1 MQKNLARK
9 IEAMKRALQA
19 FETAIDYGVATVTAA
34 ATYHIATMY
43 DELGSA
49 LLSSPRPAN
58 LTVEQLAEYD
68 LLLANKAATFEQ
80 KAIDLYMS
88 NTESHNDAQRNP
100 WVEKSVQ
107 QLKRRQAAR

>member
-1 MQKNLARK
+1 
-9 IEAMKRALQA
+9 
-19 FETAIDYGVATVTAA
+19 VTTA

-58 LTVEQLAEYD
+58 LTAEQLAEYD

-88 NTESHNDAQRNP
+88 NANSYNGEQRDP

-107 QLKRRQAAR
+107 QLNQRQAAR